1 MKIKIRYEN
10 EYQTLEVENV
20 ELERW
25 LNISISEDESQE
37 DYEKRI
43 QDVIEERFNRPD
55 YNSWHKH
62 DRHTGNAY
70 EALTNIHRE
79 EMAADKKAAYLPLVY
94 VCSPYAGDV
103 ETNVKNARAYS
114 RFAVD
119 ENAIPVTPHL
129 LYPQFMDDGNEAE
142 REMAM
147 HFNYVLLGKC
157 TEVWVFGGVISR
169 GMARE
174 IGVAKKRR
182 MKIRWFTQDLK
193 EVGEY
198 D

>member
-1 MKIKIRYEN
+1 MGVGYRNPEGYADPVPYQAIFNMDKEQKRYMPMV
-10 EYQTLEVENV
+10 Y
-20 ELERW
+20 
-25 LNISISEDESQE
+25 ICS
-37 DYEKRI
+37 
-43 QDVIEERFNRPD
+43 
-55 YNSWHKH
+55 
-62 DRHTGNAY
+62 AY
-70 EALTNIHRE
+70 
-79 EMAADKKAAYLPLVY
+79 
-94 VCSPYAGDV
+94 SGDV
-103 ETNVKNARAYS
+103 EGNTEKARRYS

-174 IGVAKKRR
+174 IGIAKKRR